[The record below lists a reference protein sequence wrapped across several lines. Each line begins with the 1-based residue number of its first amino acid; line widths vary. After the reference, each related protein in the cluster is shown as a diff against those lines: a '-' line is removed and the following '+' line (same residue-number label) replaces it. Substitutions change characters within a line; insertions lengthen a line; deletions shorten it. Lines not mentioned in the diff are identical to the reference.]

1 MKQKLWKY
9 RLPLIA
15 LLLALL
21 SLFCLWRLRVV
32 SGLLE
37 SQKEAERWRGSNDQG
52 FAQISCFMPANAGLT
67 MEELYTFRSAMA
79 QKLKDASF
87 DVEHGEGLYSDAWCT
102 ARTVRIGVGRQSGD
116 VGCFAVGGR
125 FFDFHPLRLLGG
137 NYLSPLDVMDDRV
150 LLDAE
155 TAWMLFG
162 ASDVAGMTVSI
173 GGTPYVVAGVY
184 EHEKDSFSRHAA
196 DGGMRIYMSYEAYR
210 RSKPDSEKPA
220 VTCYEF
226 VMAEPVRGF
235 AYSAATEKFPISGAV
250 LIENGRRFEAGNLLR
265 LAKNGVERSMRKD
278 DNYYPY
284 WENAARAAED
294 RAVVWLIAALVLAAF
309 PVGLLLVFV
318 IRSFSRGKK
327 KFETELFPKAR
338 DRAEEAIRVR
348 ARRRWEKQHP
358 GED

>member
-1 MKQKLWKY
+1 MKKLKPITNKVLWTFAVGQFGWSLLSGIIATWLVHLYTGNAEKFMDTNGI
-9 RLPLIA
+9 LSQFISQTPLIA
-15 LLLALL
+15 
-21 SLFCLWRLRVV
+21 SLTLF
-32 SGLLE
+32 G
-37 SQKEAERWRGSNDQG
+37 
-52 FAQISCFMPANAGLT
+52 II
-67 MEELYTFRSAMA
+67 
-79 QKLKDASF
+79 
-87 DVEHGEGLYSDAWCT
+87 T
-102 ARTVRIGVGRQSGD
+102 AVGRL
-116 VGCFAVGGR
+116 F
-125 FFDFHPLRLLGG
+125 
-137 NYLSPLDVMDDRV
+137 
-150 LLDAE
+150 DAE

-173 GGTPYVVAGVY
+173 GGAPYVVAGVY
-184 EHEKDSFSRHAA
+184 EHEKDAFSRHAA

-235 AYSAATEKFPISGAV
+235 AYSAASEKFPVSGAV